1 MVDISLCIL
10 SAILMLLDGGLGILC
25 SSLAGG
31 SAVSRP
37 LYVKRSAY
45 CPALVGLSLLLPQSL
60 VHIHLYGFC
69 ALLGQVPLY
78 TAILSSLVWF
88 GVMHTVSW
96 WWLSRSLPPQS
107 FPQSLFSLKAYFD
120 SFLLSCCYSMT
131 SGYKAFIQGWQLS
144 DVFQYCCSSCCWT
157 IVAGVQGFQS
167 LVSFIRL
174 PLRCQFRRSFQD
186 CNRSL
191 SVYSGSA
198 CSVTRS
204 VFHSG
209 LMLHESLT
217 SMLKTTQ
224 SVYGGMSPQ
233 AEGRFSIVS
242 SYELLTLSL
251 ITRGLH
257 KAVDYNDYE
266 EMLQLQKVTCSSSLT
281 AASLLLE
288 LTPRSVLNNVSIY
301 RDQCAA
307 APSCRLDYLLLLL
320 LRHVLA
326 KCLCV
331 GSLSRSHMVYLPFDI
346 NFN

>member
-45 CPALVGLSLLLPQSL
+45 CPALVGLKSAT
-60 VHIHLYGFC
+60 
-69 ALLGQVPLY
+69 ALEFGTHP
-78 TAILSSLVWF
+78 SVWF
-88 GVMHTVSW
+88 LCIAWVAATMSVQNKF
-96 WWLSRSLPPQS
+96 SRLQ
-107 FPQSLFSLKAYFD
+107 QK
-120 SFLLSCCYSMT
+120 
-131 SGYKAFIQGWQLS
+131 
-144 DVFQYCCSSCCWT
+144 
-157 IVAGVQGFQS
+157 
-167 LVSFIRL
+167 R
-174 PLRCQFRRSFQD
+174 
-186 CNRSL
+186 L

-257 KAVDYNDYE
+257 KAVDYNDSTKKCY
-266 EMLQLQKVTCSSSLT
+266 LCLIKSQVTVINVPLLLHVVMIICFCFCCAMFLLSVCVLDLCLEVIWFIYPLTLILIDGGKALFIGPLLLNVECMCYTLSSFIDRLHCLVVALL
-281 AASLLLE
+281 AASQV
-288 LTPRSVLNNVSIY
+288 TVNWVILNWYIHS
-301 RDQCAA
+301 
-307 APSCRLDYLLLLL
+307 S
-320 LRHVLA
+320 
-326 KCLCV
+326 
-331 GSLSRSHMVYLPFDI
+331 YLPDI
-346 NFN
+346 NKDLVS